1 VPILLFYIRGSRA
14 GLYGLLFII
23 GQLTLFF
30 PLSNYVL
37 MPHDDELQLLPAA
50 HKWFVMLMTYLIVGV
65 TAFVHETSRSKGIVK
80 LKRREELN
88 EQLQEAAEAKT
99 GLLLNISHGAIPTF
113 TEFYAILL
121 RPICSFGGFYSAN
134 VPAGFHTFNSDLLV
148 VCWWWCALKELRTPL
163 HGIIA
168 SSAMLLDSNTV
179 TGSLRESLEAIKV
192 CGEHMLELVN
202 NVLDI
207 GKIEAK
213 KLSLESIPFRPMDE
227 VDAVLKIFCT
237 QAEQK
242 KIRVEKVVSMDHP
255 TRLGDPLRFRQV
267 LFNLLSNAL
276 KFTEEGGSVYM
287 RLRDDGEDIHT
298 EVEDTGAGIPQ
309 DQISCL
315 FEVTPH
321 TRHTHAL
328 THRTH

>member
-1 VPILLFYIRGSRA
+1 
-14 GLYGLLFII
+14 
-23 GQLTLFF
+23 
-30 PLSNYVL
+30 
-37 MPHDDELQLLPAA
+37 
-50 HKWFVMLMTYLIVGV
+50 
-65 TAFVHETSRSKGIVK
+65 
-80 LKRREELN
+80 
-88 EQLQEAAEAKT
+88 
-99 GLLLNISHGAIPTF
+99 
-113 TEFYAILL
+113 
-121 RPICSFGGFYSAN
+121 
-134 VPAGFHTFNSDLLV
+134 
-148 VCWWWCALKELRTPL
+148 
-163 HGIIA
+163 
-168 SSAMLLDSNTV
+168 MLLDSNTV
-179 TGSLRESLEAIKV
+179 TGNLRESLEAIKV

-276 KFTEEGGSVYM
+276 KFTEEGGRVYM

-315 FEVTPH
+315 FEVNTH
-321 TRHTHAL
+321 ARTHTTRHTTHDTHIRTYAL
-328 THRTH
+328 ADPWYGAELQPRGCVDCPTVRRVWAGVGAEPADMRVDGRPDPLHVLRGPRHQVRLHREPVHPRRRH

>member
-1 VPILLFYIRGSRA
+1 
-14 GLYGLLFII
+14 
-23 GQLTLFF
+23 
-30 PLSNYVL
+30 
-37 MPHDDELQLLPAA
+37 
-50 HKWFVMLMTYLIVGV
+50 
-65 TAFVHETSRSKGIVK
+65 
-80 LKRREELN
+80 
-88 EQLQEAAEAKT
+88 
-99 GLLLNISHGAIPTF
+99 
-113 TEFYAILL
+113 
-121 RPICSFGGFYSAN
+121 
-134 VPAGFHTFNSDLLV
+134 
-148 VCWWWCALKELRTPL
+148 
-163 HGIIA
+163 
-168 SSAMLLDSNTV
+168 MLLDSNTV
-179 TGSLRESLEAIKV
+179 TGNLRESLEAIKV

-207 GKIEAK
+207 GRIEAK

-276 KFTEEGGSVYM
+276 KFTEEGGRVYM

-315 FEVTPH
+315 FEVTTH
-321 TRHTHAL
+321 ARTRAHAHAHARTLTRHTHGHTRMIAC
-328 THRTH
+328 RTSTKEMRPLRDDTEGLGWGWR